1 MDQQEEKVEPKLF
14 TQEEVGE
21 LIELRL
27 ERERKAD
34 LTMDDIVAKA
44 EEFTRK
50 VGESETQSDAE
61 QSIDIL
67 QAKAREL
74 DELKAK
80 MAEQELQSKFEQ
92 AGVTNFD
99 KLRPFLNLKKLDG
112 GSLDELVAVLSE
124 VKPKP
129 KPVGSPTNGGQTN
142 EQAVYKAQ
150 LQDAAAV
157 AKRSGRAEDIARYSK
172 LKQTLKKFGGSR

>member
-1 MDQQEEKVEPKLF
+1 MTEEQIEVVEQGDEQPIQETPDID
-14 TQEEVGE
+14 E
-21 LIELRL
+21 LL
-27 ERERKAD
+27 E
-34 LTMDDIVAKA
+34 
-44 EEFTRK
+44 
-50 VGESETQSDAE
+50 
-61 QSIDIL
+61 
-67 QAKAREL
+67 KAREL
-74 DELKAK
+74 DKLKAEI
-80 MAEQELQSKFEQ
+80 AEQKASAKEQEIQSKFEQ

-99 KLRPFLNLKKLDG
+99 KLRPFLNLEKLDG
-112 GSLDELVAVLSE
+112 GSLNELVAVLSE

-142 EQAVYKAQ
+142 EQAVYEAQ

>member
-1 MDQQEEKVEPKLF
+1 M
-14 TQEEVGE
+14 
-21 LIELRL
+21 
-27 ERERKAD
+27 
-34 LTMDDIVAKA
+34 A
-44 EEFTRK
+44 EEQIE
-50 VGESETQSDAE
+50 VVEQVDEQPIQETPN
-61 QSIDIL
+61 IDEL
-67 QAKAREL
+67 LEKAREL
-74 DELKAK
+74 DKLKAEI
-80 MAEQELQSKFEQ
+80 AEQKASAKEQEIQSKFEQ

-99 KLRPFLNLKKLDG
+99 KLRPFLNLEKLDG

-142 EQAVYKAQ
+142 EQAVYEAQ

>member
-1 MDQQEEKVEPKLF
+1 MTEEQIEVVEQVDEQPIQETPDID
-14 TQEEVGE
+14 E
-21 LIELRL
+21 LL
-27 ERERKAD
+27 E
-34 LTMDDIVAKA
+34 
-44 EEFTRK
+44 
-50 VGESETQSDAE
+50 
-61 QSIDIL
+61 
-67 QAKAREL
+67 KARQL
-74 DELKAK
+74 DELKAEIAEQK
-80 MAEQELQSKFEQ
+80 ASAKEQELQSKFEQ

-99 KLRPFLNLKKLDG
+99 KLRPFLNLEKLDG

-142 EQAVYKAQ
+142 EQAVYEAQ

>member
-1 MDQQEEKVEPKLF
+1 MTEEQIEVVEQVDEQPKQETPDID
-14 TQEEVGE
+14 E
-21 LIELRL
+21 LL
-27 ERERKAD
+27 E
-34 LTMDDIVAKA
+34 
-44 EEFTRK
+44 
-50 VGESETQSDAE
+50 
-61 QSIDIL
+61 
-67 QAKAREL
+67 KAREL
-74 DELKAK
+74 DELKAEI
-80 MAEQELQSKFEQ
+80 AEQKASAKEQEIQSKFEQ

-99 KLRPFLNLKKLDG
+99 KLRPFLNPEKFDG
-112 GSLDELVAVLSE
+112 DSLDELVVVLSE

-142 EQAVYKAQ
+142 EQAVYEAQ

>member
-1 MDQQEEKVEPKLF
+1 MTEEQIEVVEQVDEQPIQETPNID
-14 TQEEVGE
+14 E
-21 LIELRL
+21 LL
-27 ERERKAD
+27 E
-34 LTMDDIVAKA
+34 
-44 EEFTRK
+44 
-50 VGESETQSDAE
+50 
-61 QSIDIL
+61 
-67 QAKAREL
+67 KAREL
-74 DELKAK
+74 DKLKAEI
-80 MAEQELQSKFEQ
+80 AEQKASAKEQEIQSKFEQ

-99 KLRPFLNLKKLDG
+99 KLRPFLNLEKLDG

-142 EQAVYKAQ
+142 EQAVYEAQ

>member
-1 MDQQEEKVEPKLF
+1 MTEEQIEVVEQVDEQPIQETPDID
-14 TQEEVGE
+14 E
-21 LIELRL
+21 LL
-27 ERERKAD
+27 E
-34 LTMDDIVAKA
+34 
-44 EEFTRK
+44 
-50 VGESETQSDAE
+50 
-61 QSIDIL
+61 
-67 QAKAREL
+67 KAREL
-74 DELKAK
+74 DELKAEI
-80 MAEQELQSKFEQ
+80 AEQKASAKEQEIQSKFEQ

-99 KLRPFLNLKKLDG
+99 KLRPFLNLEKLDG

-142 EQAVYKAQ
+142 EQAVYEAQ